1 MTIRLLIADDH
12 GVIRAGLQALF
23 NAEPD
28 LLVVGEAADGFNTL
42 QLAQKLEPDVILVD
56 VSMPGMGGVELIQY
70 IKEVLPQAHTLI
82 LTVHEDEG
90 LLREAIEA
98 GASGYIV
105 KRAIG
110 SELIDAIRTVNM
122 GNLYIHPTMTRALLK
137 DIYAEPPSEEPSDE
151 SLVNTLT
158 PREVEVLGFI
168 AQGYTN
174 RQIATDLGISVR
186 TVEGHRAN
194 LVDKLGLQSR
204 VDLMRYAKEFGLLE

>member
-1 MTIRLLIADDH
+1 MPIRILIADDH

-23 NAEPD
+23 NAEAD
-28 LLVVGEAADGFNTL
+28 MEVIGEAADGHQAI
-42 QLAQKLEPDVILVD
+42 QLAQTLQPDVILID
-56 VSMPGMGGVELIQY
+56 VSMPGLGGVELAQRL
-70 IKEVLPQAHTLI
+70 KAVLPGAHLLI
-82 LTVHEDEG
+82 LTVHEDDG

-110 SELIDAIRTVNM
+110 SELIDAVRTISM
-122 GNLYIHPTMTRALLK
+122 GNIYVHPTMTRALLR
-137 DIYAEPPSEEPSDE
+137 DIYPEPEEESSDGSPLE
-151 SLVNTLT
+151 TLT
-158 PREVEVLGFI
+158 PRETEVLSFI

-174 RQIATDLGISVR
+174 RQIAQHLGISVR

-204 VDLMRYAKEFGLLE
+204 VDLMRYAKEYGLLE

>member
-151 SLVNTLT
+151 SLVSTLT
-158 PREVEVLGFI
+158 PREIEVLGFI

>member
-1 MTIRLLIADDH
+1 MTIRVLIADDH

-42 QLAQKLEPDVILVD
+42 QLAKKLEPDVILVD
-56 VSMPGMGGVELIQY
+56 VSMPGLGGVELIQH
-70 IKEVLPQAHTLI
+70 IKEMLPHAHTLI

-110 SELIDAIRTVNM
+110 SELIDAIRTVSM
-122 GNLYIHPTMTRALLK
+122 GNIYVHPTMTRALLK
-137 DIYAEPPSEEPSDE
+137 DIYPEPISEEQSNK
-151 SLVNTLT
+151 SLVDTLT